1 MDANS
6 LVVFTTVILCLNYG
20 HSTAKQQSEQTVGV
34 VINKLEQLLRD
45 VSSLRQSVDQLD
57 SDIQT
62 SLPTDDCSLGVDKN
76 CHAMY
81 ILSQMWLKNHL
92 SNPYRSPGKRSV
104 RDTSSVLGHTRTA
117 RSVED
122 LYRKRYML
130 RSLRAILSNTEKM
143 IKAERKRSCNLN
155 LGFHCQTDEYSS
167 IADLYDFL
175 SSDMS
180 PGKRKRTVDDSLN
193 TS

>member
-62 SLPTDDCSLGVDKN
+62 SL
-76 CHAMY
+76 
-81 ILSQMWLKNHL
+81 
-92 SNPYRSPGKRSV
+92 SPGKRSV

>member
-1 MDANS
+1 MDASS

-20 HSTAKQQSEQTVGV
+20 HSTAKHQSEETVGV

-45 VSSLRQSVDQLD
+45 VSSLQHSMDQLD
-57 SDIQT
+57 ANIQS
-62 SLPTDDCSLGVDKN
+62 SL
-76 CHAMY
+76 
-81 ILSQMWLKNHL
+81 
-92 SNPYRSPGKRSV
+92 SPGKRSV
-104 RDTSSVLGHTRTA
+104 RDTSSVMGHSRTT

-130 RSLRAILSNTEKM
+130 RSLRAVLANTQRV

-175 SSDMS
+175 SSDIS
-180 PGKRKRTVDDSLN
+180 PGKRKRTVGDSLN